1 MMKLED
7 NDFGFS
13 LVDDDFVP
21 PKAKAKIETEKVE
34 QDKKLSTIMEMIL
47 PFINNLTKQPE
58 KTTIYWPNRVEKM
71 TEFRDKLLEVAGP
84 DWRIDD

>member
-1 MMKLED
+1 MKLDD

-21 PKAKAKIETEKVE
+21 PKAKEKIENEKVE
-34 QDKKLSTIMEMIL
+34 QDKKLSTVMEMIL

-71 TEFRDKLLEVAGP
+71 TEFRDKLLEVAGS
-84 DWRIDD
+84 DWRTDD